1 MGATRVGPQARA
13 EYLARMRE
21 RYRGTP
27 KAKRGALL
35 DEVVAVTGYHRK
47 AAIRWLNRRTPPQ
60 RRGPRRGRPVRYGP
74 GVVRALRT
82 LWAAAGYP
90 WSVRLRA
97 LIPLWLPWLQQRQRV
112 SAREAALLQQ
122 MSARQMDRVLAP
134 FKRTL
139 KKRQYGGTKPGTLLK
154 QHIAV
159 KTDRWHVAGPG
170 FAEID
175 LVAHSGERADGEFA
189 YTLNLTDI
197 HTTWVESGAVLGK
210 SQVRV
215 CAQLDALRR
224 QLPFALAGIDSDNGS
239 EFINAHLVRYCAAH
253 QIQFTRGRP
262 YKKDDNAHIEQKNW
276 THVRKLLG
284 YLRYDTPEA
293 VAAMNAVY
301 ADLRLLQNLFLPTV
315 KLVRK
320 ERVGAKVRRVYDAPQ
335 TPLARVRACRAAH
348 RLKVAALVALQRRLD
363 PFALRARIDAG
374 LERVFGLARGSRG
387 PASPPDASLG
397 RGAPGP
403 GPSLRSGPGGG
414 PGAGPTAGAP
424 RPEDLSDRRRGRLTP
439 VTRLMARRL
448 APG

>member
-21 RYRGTP
+21 RYQGTP

-47 AAIRWLNRRTPPQ
+47 AAVRLLNRAQPP
-60 RRGPRRGRPVRYGP
+60 RARGPRRGRPVRYGP

-82 LWAAAGYP
+82 LWEAAGYP
-90 WSVRLRA
+90 WSARLRA
-97 LIPLWLPWLQQRQRV
+97 LIPVWLPWLQQRQRV
-112 SAREAALLQQ
+112 SAREAALLGQ
-122 MSARQMDRVLAP
+122 MSARQMDRALAP
-134 FKRTL
+134 VKRTL
-139 KKRQYGGTKPGTLLK
+139 KTRQYGGTKPGTLLK
-154 QHIAV
+154 QHIPV
-159 KTDRWHVAGPG
+159 KTDRWDVQVPG

-175 LVAHSGERADGEFA
+175 LVTHSGERADGEFA

-210 SQVRV
+210 GQVRV
-215 CAQLDALRR
+215 CTQLDALRR

-239 EFINAHLVRYCAAH
+239 EFINAHLVRYCEAH

-284 YLRYDTPEA
+284 YVRYDTPEA

-335 TPLARVRACRAAH
+335 TPLARVRACPSAH

-363 PFALRARIDAG
+363 PFGLRARIDAG
-374 LERVFGLARGSRG
+374 LARVFALARGSRG
-387 PASPPDASLG
+387 AASPPAASVV
-397 RGAPGP
+397 RGAPAVQALRSAPAPAGRLRRP
-403 GPSLRSGPGGG
+403 GP
-414 PGAGPTAGAP
+414 
-424 RPEDLSDRRRGRLTP
+424 RGRPGPKTSLTDGE
-439 VTRLMARRL
+439 A
-448 APG
+448 A